1 MKHIF
6 IATFIALVTLTSC
19 GVVSKAVYGDITLM
33 DDNGQI
39 IRQYDNSVLQ
49 YEEMD
54 IATGKKT
61 SSTYPIKDGGG
72 IIFSDSKGESHYIH
86 GGIIIVDNIRNSS
99 SVDNIKNSSEPVV
112 YNNQDPEF
120 DLNQVK
126 YDIEELNQQ
135 ISEKKKYL
143 EINGDTMKPKE
154 YMKLRNE
161 IKDLKK
167 QKRDLETILTTY
179 ENQN

>member
-1 MKHIF
+1 MKHLI

-19 GVVSKAVYGDITLM
+19 GVVSKYVYGDISLM

-39 IRQYDNSVLQ
+39 IRKYDNSVLQ

-61 SSTYPIKDGGG
+61 SSSYSIKYGGG
-72 IIFSDSKGESHYIH
+72 LLFSDSDGETHYIN
-86 GGIIIVDNIRNSS
+86 GGIIIVDNIRNLSKPIK
-99 SVDNIKNSSEPVV
+99 VD
-112 YNNQDPEF
+112 QDNPDF

-143 EINGDTMKPKE
+143 EIHGDTMKPKE
-154 YMKLRNE
+154 YMQLNNE
-161 IKDLKK
+161 IKNLKK
-167 QKRDLETILTTY
+167 LRRELETILTLH
-179 ENQN
+179 EN

>member
-1 MKHIF
+1 MKHLF
-6 IATFIALVTLTSC
+6 IATFITLVTLTSC
-19 GVVSKAVYGDITLM
+19 GVASKYVYGDISLM
-33 DDNGQI
+33 DDNGQT

-54 IATGKKT
+54 LATGKKT
-61 SSTYPIKDGGG
+61 SSSYSIKYGGG
-72 IIFSDSKGESHYIH
+72 LLFSDSAGETHYIN
-86 GGIIIVDNIRNSS
+86 GGIIIVDNIRNLSKP
-99 SVDNIKNSSEPVV
+99 IKVNSEP
-112 YNNQDPEF
+112 DF

-143 EINGDTMKPKE
+143 EIHGDTMKPKD
-154 YMKLRNE
+154 YVKLNNE

-167 QKRDLETILTTY
+167 QKRDLETIITLHS
-179 ENQN
+179 N

>member
-1 MKHIF
+1 MKQLF

-54 IATGKKT
+54 MATGKKT
-61 SSTYPIKDGGG
+61 SSAYPIKDGGG
-72 IIFSDSKGESHYIH
+72 LIFSDSKGESHYIH

-99 SVDNIKNSSEPVV
+99 APVV

-126 YDIEELNQQ
+126 YDIDELDHQ

-143 EINGDTMKPKE
+143 EIHGDTMKPKE
-154 YMKLRNE
+154 YIKLSNE